1 MRLTKP
7 SGSEGDLGRAVL
19 SAEVEYRDITS
30 EGLLRQSSFK
40 GLTRMN
46 KGAGPSMLFAGRGF
60 LPFPARRTILRS
72 SCHEPDG
79 TVSGHKKA
87 HHKRLPAIR
96 IWAHTLSAVAS
107 TFLAMTMLRFGSSGA
122 MERQST
128 KHTLSF
134 SERCLQEAARLA
146 NLQPSRLL
154 ALEY

>member
-1 MRLTKP
+1 
-7 SGSEGDLGRAVL
+7 
-19 SAEVEYRDITS
+19 
-30 EGLLRQSSFK
+30 
-40 GLTRMN
+40 
-46 KGAGPSMLFAGRGF
+46 MLFAGRGF
-60 LPFPARRTILRS
+60 LPFPAPRTILRS

-134 SERCLQEAARLA
+134 SERCLQEVAARLRA
-146 NLQPSRLL
+146 EAKSLQVGPERR
-154 ALEY
+154 ALI